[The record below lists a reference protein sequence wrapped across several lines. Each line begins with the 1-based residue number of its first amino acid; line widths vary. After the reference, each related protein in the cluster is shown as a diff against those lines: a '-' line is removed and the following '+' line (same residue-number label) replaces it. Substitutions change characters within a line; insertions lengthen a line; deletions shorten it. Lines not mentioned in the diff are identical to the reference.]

1 VASEWTPPN
10 SENATTIDPFTRN
23 CWIARPSTGYALP
36 SRSWWSV
43 PGRATQGVRYRS
55 GGLRVDGSRH
65 GWYSS
70 RGTLERITRM
80 LERHRPGAGVAP
92 GHEDHPS
99 RLPELLQRAGRGD
112 SAAYE
117 RLYDLVAPR
126 LFGLILRI
134 VGDRAMA
141 EDVLQETMLRVWCRA
156 SSYDS
161 TLADPMVWLLLIARG
176 KSVDALRRR
185 ESASAVALRLSIPA
199 HTVEQVDTSEDAGLH
214 EAATLALASLP
225 AEQRDVLVLAFQ
237 GGLTGPEIARCREL
251 PLGTVKTRI
260 RSGLLRLRETFA
272 RPSGVSA

>member
-1 VASEWTPPN
+1 
-10 SENATTIDPFTRN
+10 
-23 CWIARPSTGYALP
+23 
-36 SRSWWSV
+36 
-43 PGRATQGVRYRS
+43 
-55 GGLRVDGSRH
+55 
-65 GWYSS
+65 
-70 RGTLERITRM
+70 M
-80 LERHRPGAGVAP
+80 LERHRPGPDAVPRPERKPAP
-92 GHEDHPS
+92 TSGRGQEDPS
-99 RLPELLQRAGRGD
+99 SILPELLQQAGRGD
-112 SAAYE
+112 PVAYE

-161 TLADPMVWLLLIARG
+161 TVADPMVWLLLIARG

-185 ESASAVALRLSIPA
+185 ESASAVALRLSNPA
-199 HTVEQVDTSEDAGLH
+199 HAPGKPEASDDGGLH
-214 EAATLALASLP
+214 EAATLALAALP